1 METKSFLDKLKETYR
16 ASLGMI
22 LVLGYFLLILL
33 LYFIPI
39 PSGNEKIIYMAI
51 GAAGGYVAGVVQFEF
66 GSSRGSESKTA
77 IMSDQSNSTTNTTDT
92 SATQPK
98 V

>member
-51 GAAGGYVAGVVQFEF
+51 GAAG
-66 GSSRGSESKTA
+66 
-77 IMSDQSNSTTNTTDT
+77 
-92 SATQPK
+92 
-98 V
+98 